1 MPEYKSQTKLLHI
14 TAGMLLSTIS
24 EPSTI
29 LAVVIKMDITV
40 ELLDLIQPLGNG
52 PYSEI

>member
-1 MPEYKSQTKLLHI
+1 MPEYKSHTKLLHI

-24 EPSTI
+24 KPSTI
-29 LAVVIKMDITV
+29 LAAVIKSDTTV
-40 ELLDLIQPLGNG
+40 ESLDLIQPLGNG